1 MQEKMKKK
9 TKELLAQ
16 MKVKAE
22 VDVKEEEGIFFIKI
36 KSEDTGLLIGRHGET
51 LHSLQLILGI
61 IVNKENDEWQ
71 KIVVDVDDYRKQ
83 REKTLHRMA
92 ERAIQRA
99 EDLGEEQE
107 LPSMPSFER
116 RIIHMQVSE
125 KEGVLSESKGSG
137 RNRRVIVRLD

>member
-1 MQEKMKKK
+1 MQKRIKQK
-9 TKELLAQ
+9 TKELLEQ
-16 MKVKAE
+16 MEIKAE
-22 VDVKEEEGIFFIKI
+22 VDVEEEKGVFFIKI

-92 ERAIQRA
+92 ERAIRRA
-99 EDLGEEQE
+99 EELGEDQE

-137 RNRRVIVRLD
+137 RNRCVVVSPE